1 MPNQID
7 QARFQFLVEKGLSK
21 AYEEVRA
28 FLSQTQ
34 PMREKLYK
42 VFPSDGAYSDFNG
55 VGSLPDM
62 PRFGGSILYFD
73 VPPGFHTRIEP
84 AEFAM
89 GVEVE
94 KKFWLNNLYN
104 VLKDWPRKL
113 AIAADRTKEKAAIK
127 GYAAMNSTGFDFMQ
141 SEEGVAIASTG
152 HLTKADYVNTSLGG
166 FSNLGTSA
174 FSPTAVEATRILM
187 KGFRDSNGEYLSVS
201 PNGFLGPTTLD
212 QKFEEVTTTPKGL
225 YTANGTVN
233 VQANKGWTW
242 DTSQFFNDYSSKNW
256 MMVDWSLMLEY
267 AMWIT
272 RVENETANAVD
283 FETKKIK
290 TSIYDY
296 WGYGF
301 TGWNG
306 IYFHAVT

>member
-7 QARFQFLVEKGLSK
+7 QARFQYLVEKGLSK
-21 AYEEVRA
+21 AYEENIK
-28 FLSQTQ
+28 FLSQTK

-42 VFPSDGAYSDFNG
+42 NFPSDGAYSDFNS

-62 PRFGGSILYFD
+62 PRFGGSMLYFD
-73 VPPGFHTRIEP
+73 VPPGYHVRIEP
-84 AEFAM
+84 AEFGM

-104 VLKDWPRKL
+104 VLNDWPKKL
-113 AIAADRTKEKAAIK
+113 VVAADRTKEKAAIK

-141 SEEGVAIASTG
+141 SEEGVAIASTA
-152 HLTKADYVNTSLGG
+152 HLTKADYVVTSAGG

-174 FSPTAVEATRILM
+174 FLPTSVEATRILM
-187 KGFRDSNGEYLSVS
+187 RGFRDSNGEYLSVM
-201 PNGFLGPTTLD
+201 PNGFIGPTTLD

-225 YTANGTVN
+225 YTADGTVN

-242 DTSQFFNDYSSKNW
+242 DTSQFFNDYSTKSWW
-256 MMVDWSLMLEY
+256 MIDWQLLAEY
-267 AMWIT
+267 ALWIDVVT
-272 RVENETANAVD
+272 NETANKVD

-301 TGWNG
+301 TDWRFLYMHVGS
-306 IYFHAVT
+306 